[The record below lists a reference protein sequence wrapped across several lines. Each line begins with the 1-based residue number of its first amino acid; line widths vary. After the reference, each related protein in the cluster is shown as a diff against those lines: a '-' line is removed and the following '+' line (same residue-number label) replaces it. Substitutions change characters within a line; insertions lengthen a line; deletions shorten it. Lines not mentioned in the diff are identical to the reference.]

1 MSTSGSITGSAKSNG
16 SITSYYS
23 FWVDW
28 KRNGYSIENNTSNI
42 TVSLKVKCTASADSA
57 WNHEMKPSVSLSVN
71 GASKSPTIDYI
82 DTRNNVTCTFAT
94 WTGDVTHKDDG
105 SLSCPI
111 SASFIHYGSSS
122 LDGGTVS
129 GKASLDTIPRAST
142 LTSAA
147 NVTLGNKCSVKWT
160 PKAASFRYKLKF
172 VLGSWSYT
180 TGAIHPN
187 TTSAYT
193 YTGYAIPL
201 DVAKQ
206 ITGDKTGT
214 MTVYLYTYSNSGAT
228 TQVGSADSSTFTV
241 TVPDNS
247 NTKPSV
253 TMTLVPVSSLGSAFS
268 GLYVQGKS
276 KVKAT
281 LSAEGEYSAT
291 IKSYSIKVEGTSYGS
306 SAGYTSGYLP
316 NYGSVTVY
324 GYATD
329 SRGYT
334 GNTSKKITV
343 LAYSK
348 PKITVSVC
356 GRCDADGNLSDS
368 GTYLKIKATRSYSTV
383 TSGGVQKNFCQIR
396 YRYKAASASSYS
408 AWQPILA
415 MDDLGSNTISTKPLL
430 DGTLAKDTSYLVQ
443 VGVIDNIGESA
454 ATTISITTE
463 AVHTHR
469 AKNSIGFGKYSEC
482 ENCLDMGWDIELN
495 GNELLRNGVPAFAPP
510 GWGYGGA
517 MDYIV
522 DESGTFET
530 KLNEIMAGMVNH
542 SVKQFSFYDTKG
554 LISKKFFGTL
564 WRYTGDYA
572 ALEAINYDGNKA
584 IKCMYGGKWKPWE
597 WVNPPMAPG
606 VEYRTTERNESGMP
620 VYCKLISYTNSA
632 TIGSDSSVVET
643 QIPHNISSFDALVR
657 ITGRQGGVYPVP
669 GITSSGNPYAV
680 SRVSST
686 YIYLRT
692 VKNSFDSRTWFFTV
706 YYTKK

>member
-1 MSTSGSITGSAKSNG
+1 MATSGSITGSAKSNG

-28 KRNGYSIENNTSNI
+28 KRNSYSIEKNTSNI

-57 WNHEMKPSVSLSVN
+57 WNLEKKPAVSLSVN
-71 GASKSPTIDYI
+71 GATKSPTIDYI

-111 SASFIHYGSSS
+111 SASFTHYGSSS

-129 GKASLDTIPRAST
+129 GKAALDTIPRAST

-206 ITGDKTGT
+206 ITGAKTGT

-228 TQVGSADSSTFTV
+228 TQVGSADSKTFTV

-247 NTKPSV
+247 STKPAV
-253 TMTLVPVSSLGSAFS
+253 TMTLSPVSSLGSAFS

-276 KVKAT
+276 KVKAS
-281 LSAEGEYSAT
+281 LSAEGKYDAT
-291 IKSYSIKVEGTSYGS
+291 IKSYSMKVESTSYGS
-306 SAGYTSGYLP
+306 SAGYTSGYLS
-316 NYGSVTVY
+316 NYGSFTVY

-329 SRGYT
+329 SRGIT

-343 LAYSK
+343 LPYSK
-348 PKITVSVC
+348 PKITVSMC

-396 YRYKAASASSYS
+396 YRYKLASASSYS
-408 AWQPILA
+408 AW
-415 MDDLGSNTISTKPLL
+415 
-430 DGTLAKDTSYLVQ
+430 
-443 VGVIDNIGESA
+443 
-454 ATTISITTE
+454 TTIL
-463 AVHTHR
+463 
-469 AKNSIGFGKYSEC
+469 AKNSLTSNQVETGALLGGVLSVASTYHVQVQAIDDIGEHAEATINVPTDAVYMHRTKNALGLGKYAEG
-482 ENCLDMGWDIELN
+482 ENLLDVGWDAHFHGEILIGSE
-495 GNELLRNGVPAFAPP
+495 GITLR
-510 GWGYGGA
+510 
-517 MDYIV
+517 DYI
-522 DESGTFET
+522 
-530 KLNEIMAGMVNH
+530 L
-542 SVKQFSFYDTKG
+542 SVINKG
-554 LISKKFFGTL
+554 G
-564 WRYTGDYA
+564 
-572 ALEAINYDGNKA
+572 
-584 IKCMYGGKWKPWE
+584 
-597 WVNPPMAPG
+597 
-606 VEYRTTERNESGMP
+606 
-620 VYCKLISYTNSA
+620 
-632 TIGSDSSVVET
+632 
-643 QIPHNISSFDALVR
+643 
-657 ITGRQGGVYPVP
+657 
-669 GITSSGNPYAV
+669 
-680 SRVSST
+680 
-686 YIYLRT
+686 
-692 VKNSFDSRTWFFTV
+692 
-706 YYTKK
+706 